1 MGPDQTSPMNA
12 HATLASSVTSV
23 HSNAL
28 AVSARATL
36 SQFAMVKA
44 TVSSVKMA
52 PLHASVCL
60 ASLDA
65 SATSF
70 ALVTRMRTF
79 ALDMENAL
87 WTTSSILCANATR
100 ASLVTSAST
109 SAQDA
114 RRAPATSALVR
125 AAATSV
131 RRILLRSAPS
141 VLSVPVKLD
150 SRASP
155 VTRSAPRMPRA
166 PSVVATVLVTSSMAR
181 QSVCVPTVSE
191 ERTALS
197 PAQGTSVARSAPPRD
212 HAQWTRMAT
221 PSVDASQATVAATA
235 PSHAPALMPLASHAT
250 AMAHVTLMWRRRLA
264 NAAATRHT
272 WERHAAIVAPWIHT
286 QTLPA
291 VVLTVEPVCVMMK
304 RCPMVLAVSAR
315 SHLLAR
321 FLLAFASAMSALLD
335 PTVRASAHATPRL
348 LRVVPTLMR
357 LMAMSAL
364 ATEPVVSQRTTG
376 PNVPVMKDGLPTIVS
391 TASAAH
397 PTVSSTRR

>member
-1 MGPDQTSPMNA
+1 MG
-12 HATLASSVTSV
+12 
-23 HSNAL
+23 
-28 AVSARATL
+28 
-36 SQFAMVKA
+36 
-44 TVSSVKMA
+44 
-52 PLHASVCL
+52 
-60 ASLDA
+60 SL
-65 SATSF
+65 
-70 ALVTRMRTF
+70 
-79 ALDMENAL
+79 
-87 WTTSSILCANATR
+87 ILCANATR

-321 FLLAFASAMSALLD
+321 PATLHAQCSRARSAEATVNASSRPLARFLLAFASAMSALLD

-348 LRVVPTLMR
+348 LRVVPTSMR
-357 LMAMSAL
+357 LMVMSAL
-364 ATEPVVSQRTTG
+364 ATEPVVSQRAQCTCDEGWATNNCEHRICRT
-376 PNVPVMKDGLPTIVS
+376 PNGVFNKETE
-391 TASAAH
+391 
-397 PTVSSTRR
+397 

>member
-1 MGPDQTSPMNA
+1 MG
-12 HATLASSVTSV
+12 
-23 HSNAL
+23 
-28 AVSARATL
+28 
-36 SQFAMVKA
+36 
-44 TVSSVKMA
+44 
-52 PLHASVCL
+52 
-60 ASLDA
+60 SL
-65 SATSF
+65 
-70 ALVTRMRTF
+70 
-79 ALDMENAL
+79 
-87 WTTSSILCANATR
+87 ILCANATR

-150 SRASP
+150 S
-155 VTRSAPRMPRA
+155 RA

-321 FLLAFASAMSALLD
+321 PATLHAQCSRARSAEATVNASSRPPARFLLAFASAMSALLD

-348 LRVVPTLMR
+348 LRVVPTSMR
-357 LMAMSAL
+357 LMVMSAL
-364 ATEPVVSQRTTG
+364 ATEPVVSQRTKG

-397 PTVSSTRR
+397 PTVSSTRRPRSVPVLLVRCAARRRQSDLLRR

>member
-1 MGPDQTSPMNA
+1 MGPDQTSPMNT

-70 ALVTRMRTF
+70 ALVTR
-79 ALDMENAL
+79 
-87 WTTSSILCANATR
+87 
-100 ASLVTSAST
+100 
-109 SAQDA
+109 
-114 RRAPATSALVR
+114 
-125 AAATSV
+125 
-131 RRILLRSAPS
+131 
-141 VLSVPVKLD
+141 
-150 SRASP
+150 
-155 VTRSAPRMPRA
+155 
-166 PSVVATVLVTSSMAR
+166 
-181 QSVCVPTVSE
+181 
-191 ERTALS
+191 
-197 PAQGTSVARSAPPRD
+197 
-212 HAQWTRMAT
+212 
-221 PSVDASQATVAATA
+221 
-235 PSHAPALMPLASHAT
+235 
-250 AMAHVTLMWRRRLA
+250 
-264 NAAATRHT
+264 HT

-315 SHLLAR
+315 SHLLARPATLHAQCSRARSAEATVNASSRPLAR

-397 PTVSSTRR
+397 PTVSSTRRLRSVPVLLVRCAVRRRQSDLLRR